1 MKTQM
6 AESAITLAITGA
18 SGAVYGLRLLEQLI
32 AAQRTVYVLMSQPAR
47 IVLETELGMVLP
59 QNIAEMQHF
68 LATRYQAQPKQ
79 LHVFDLN
86 QWTAPPASGS
96 AKIQAMVICPCSGGT
111 LGAIAS
117 GLSRSLIERAAEV
130 TLKERRKLILVTRE
144 TPLSVIHLE
153 NMLRLARMGCI
164 ILPASPGFYYRP
176 QQIDDLVNFIVAR
189 VLDQLDIPHA
199 LIPRWGCDAE

>member
-1 MKTQM
+1 MN
-6 AESAITLAITGA
+6 ESAITLAITGA
-18 SGAVYGLRLLEQLI
+18 SGAIYGLRLLEQLLI
-32 AAQRTVYVLMSQPAR
+32 AQRSVYLLMSQPAR
-47 IVLETELGMVLP
+47 IVLETELGVVLP
-59 QNIAEMQHF
+59 QNIAEMQHV
-68 LATRYQAQPKQ
+68 LATRYHAQPRQ

-111 LGAIAS
+111 LGALAS

-153 NMLRLARMGCI
+153 NMLRLARIGCV

-176 QQIDDLVNFIVAR
+176 QQIGDLVDFIVAR
-189 VLDQLDIPHA
+189 VLDQLEISHT
-199 LIPRWGCDAE
+199 LIPRWGCDFE

>member
-1 MKTQM
+1 MS
-6 AESAITLAITGA
+6 ESAITLAITGA
-18 SGAVYGLRLLEQLI
+18 SGAIYGLRLLEQLLI
-32 AAQRTVYVLMSQPAR
+32 AQRTVYLLLSQPAR
-47 IVLETELGMVLP
+47 IVLETELALSLP
-59 QNIAEMQHF
+59 KEIVEIQAF
-68 LATRYQAQPKQ
+68 LATRYHAQPKQ

-111 LGAIAS
+111 LGALAS

-130 TLKERRKLILVTRE
+130 ALKERRKLILVTRE

-153 NMLRLARMGCI
+153 NMLRLSRMGCV

-176 QQIDDLVNFIVAR
+176 QHIDDLVNFIVAR
-189 VLDQLDIPHA
+189 ILDQLEIAHD
-199 LIPRWGCDAE
+199 LIPRWGSDAE

>member
-1 MKTQM
+1 MKTQL

-18 SGAVYGLRLLEQLI
+18 SGAIYGLRLLEQLI
-32 AAQRTVYVLMSQPAR
+32 AAQRMVYVLMSQPAR
-47 IVLETELGMVLP
+47 IVLETELGVVLP
-59 QNIAEMQHF
+59 QNIAEMQHV
-68 LATRYQAQPKQ
+68 LITRYCAQPKQ

-96 AKIQAMVICPCSGGT
+96 AQIQAMVICPCSGGT

-189 VLDQLDIPHA
+189 VLDQLEIPHD
-199 LIPRWGCDAE
+199 LIPRWGNDAE

>member
-1 MKTQM
+1 MS
-6 AESAITLAITGA
+6 ESAITLAITGA
-18 SGAVYGLRLLEQLI
+18 SGAIYGLRLLEQLLI
-32 AAQRTVYVLMSQPAR
+32 AQRTVYLLLSQPAR
-47 IVLETELGMVLP
+47 IVLETELALSLP
-59 QNIAEMQHF
+59 KEIIEIQAF
-68 LATRYQAQPKQ
+68 LATRYHAQPKQ

-111 LGAIAS
+111 LGALAS

-130 TLKERRKLILVTRE
+130 ALKERRKLILVTRE

-153 NMLRLARMGCI
+153 NMLRLSRMGCV

-176 QQIDDLVNFIVAR
+176 QHIDDLVNFIVAR
-189 VLDQLDIPHA
+189 ILDQLEIAHD
-199 LIPRWGCDAE
+199 LIPRWGSDAE